1 MLTPIWASLAAW
13 WEKLATE
20 CNPRKFELMNVLVV
34 LITPLVNTVI
44 LFLAVAY
51 GVEGLNAFLGSM
63 PAWVLTGL
71 GAASGMMLAVGFA
84 ILTSMIWSNEVGV
97 FFFVGYVLVKYLGM
111 GSLPIAILGIAIAV
125 TMFFGEKRT
134 IDLKNSLKETK
145 TVSNDEED
153 FF

>member
-1 MLTPIWASLAAW
+1 
-13 WEKLATE
+13 
-20 CNPRKFELMNVLVV
+20 
-34 LITPLVNTVI
+34 
-44 LFLAVAY
+44 
-51 GVEGLNAFLGSM
+51 
-63 PAWVLTGL
+63 
-71 GAASGMMLAVGFA
+71 
-84 ILTSMIWSNEVGV
+84 
-97 FFFVGYVLVKYLGM
+97 M